1 MNKKEKYEMKM
12 AKYNANKARKAEKE
26 SRIKELERV
35 KELAK
40 KQNGSTADVE
50 KHIYRYICPTLLDGD
65 IEAKMTKI
73 ANDFFEKR
81 MMAVAV
87 PCVYNDKEILLSCVN
102 YGSNTADVGF
112 ECVTFGIIDFN
123 DELGKKWNECFQKA
137 NIKYMTNLLNDAK
150 YGVAHLHHNYI
161 SARSY
166 EEVVDKLRYY
176 YINDRFTDVVYWPEL
191 ENVA

>member
-112 ECVTFGIIDFN
+112 ECVTFGIIDFMVN
-123 DELGKKWNECFQKA
+123 SIKILQFHRNISLCF
-137 NIKYMTNLLNDAK
+137 IPTCGILSRM
-150 YGVAHLHHNYI
+150 HL
-161 SARSY
+161 R
-166 EEVVDKLRYY
+166 R
-176 YINDRFTDVVYWPEL
+176 P
-191 ENVA
+191 